1 MKKVNLHEFNATE
14 LKKLLENKASICA
27 ITTFGSC
34 ESHGWHCCLGP
45 DHYVPTEIATR
56 VAQRLENVVVVPGIP
71 FGTSI
76 HYDHFPLSI
85 SLRYET
91 NIAVAEDIFESLI
104 HHGIKHIYILNGHDG
119 NIPALE
125 IAARNVK
132 ARHKEAK
139 FLYLPDWWVK
149 VGERMGDDFEVWD
162 GLGHG
167 GEGETSIMMAI
178 NEDLV
183 DLSLADSQVPHKV
196 NEVSKLANV
205 IWDIKEVTKT
215 GATGDS
221 RVASVEKGEKMLNH
235 LVDIVA
241 EGITLM
247 NENNWEY

>member
-1 MKKVNLHEFNATE
+1 MKKVNLHEFNSTE
-14 LKKLLENKASICA
+14 LKALLDNNDDVVA

-45 DHYVPTEIATR
+45 DHYVPTEIAVR
-56 VAQRLENVVVVPGIP
+56 AAQRLENVVVVPGIP

-76 HYDHFPLSI
+76 HYNTFPLSI
-85 SLRYET
+85 SLSYET
-91 NIAVAEDIFESLI
+91 MISVASEIFESLI
-104 HHGIKHIYILNGHDG
+104 RHGIKKIYILNGHDG

-125 IAARNVK
+125 IAAHKVK
-132 ARHKEAK
+132 EKHKDAK

-149 VGERMGDDFEVWD
+149 VGERMGNQFEVWN

-178 NEDLV
+178 NPDLV
-183 DLSLADSQVPHKV
+183 DLSLAQSQIPNKV
-196 NEVSKLANV
+196 NEISKLANV
-205 IWDIKEVTKT
+205 IWDIEEISQT

-221 RVASVEKGEKMLNH
+221 TVASIEKGEQMLSH
-235 LVDIVA
+235 LVDIVC

-247 NENNWEY
+247 NKNNWNY

>member
-1 MKKVNLHEFNATE
+1 MKKVNLHDFNSTE
-14 LKKLLENKASICA
+14 LKALLDNNDCVVA

-45 DHYVPTEIATR
+45 DHYVPTEIANQ
-56 VAQRLENVVVVPGIP
+56 VAHRLNNVVVVPGVP
-71 FGTSI
+71 FGTSM
-76 HYDHFPLSI
+76 HYNAFPLSI

-91 NIAVAEDIFESLI
+91 VIAVAQDIFESLYK
-104 HHGIKHIYILNGHDG
+104 HGIKRIYILNGHDG

-125 IAARNVK
+125 IAARKVK
-132 ARHKEAK
+132 EIHQDIK

-149 VGERMGDDFEVWD
+149 VGERMGDQFEVWN

-183 DLSLADSQVPHKV
+183 DLSYAKSQIPDQV
-196 NEVSKLANV
+196 NKVSKLANV
-205 IWDIKEVTKT
+205 IWDIEEVSST

-221 RVASVEKGEKMLNH
+221 TVASKEKGQQMLNH

-241 EGITLM
+241 EGITMM
-247 NENNWEY
+247 NDNNWEY

>member
-14 LKKLLENKASICA
+14 LKLLLDNNESICA

-56 VAQRLENVVVVPGIP
+56 VAHRLDNVVVVPGVP

-76 HYDHFPLSI
+76 HYNSFPLSI

-91 NIAVAEDIFESLI
+91 IIAVAEDIFESLLV
-104 HHGIKHIYILNGHDG
+104 HGIKNIYILNGHDG

-125 IAARNVK
+125 IAAHKVK
-132 ARHKEAK
+132 ARHKKAK
-139 FLYLPDWWVK
+139 FLYLPDWWIK
-149 VGERMGDDFEVWD
+149 VGERMGDKFEVWD

-178 NEDLV
+178 NKDLV
-183 DLSLADSQVPHKV
+183 DLSLAQSQIPDKV
-196 NEVSKLANV
+196 NEISSLANV
-205 IWDIKEVTKT
+205 IWNIDEVSTT

-221 RVASVEKGEKMLNH
+221 TVATVEKGEQMLNH

-247 NENNWEY
+247 NDNDWNY

>member
-14 LKKLLENKASICA
+14 LKALLDDNDKVVA

-45 DHYVPTEIATR
+45 DHYVPTEIASR
-56 VAQRLENVVVVPGIP
+56 VAMRLDNVVVAPGVPY
-71 FGTSI
+71 GTSI
-76 HYDHFPLSI
+76 HYNTFPLSI
-85 SLRYET
+85 SLSYET
-91 NIAVAEDIFESLI
+91 IIAVAQDIFESLYL
-104 HHGIKHIYILNGHDG
+104 HGIKRIYILNGHDG

-125 IAARNVK
+125 IAARKVK
-132 ARHKEAK
+132 AKHKDIR

-149 VGERMGDDFEVWD
+149 VGERMDGKFDVWN

-183 DLSLADSQVPHKV
+183 DLSLAQSQIPEQV
-196 NEVSKLANV
+196 NKVSKLANV
-205 IWDIKEVTKT
+205 IWDIEEVSNT

-221 RVASVEKGEKMLNH
+221 TVATKEKGQMMLDH

-241 EGITLM
+241 EGIELM
-247 NENNWEY
+247 NANDWQY